1 MKEDLIV
8 CVLSLFVLGVY
19 ICQTVYAF
27 FKDED
32 SLSVQSFWWT
42 VLSFLGLYTVSLF
55 SFMYELARMIL
66 LKMIG
71 G

>member
-19 ICQTVYAF
+19 ICQTAYAF

>member
-8 CVLSLFVLGVY
+8 FVLSLFVLGVY

>member
-8 CVLSLFVLGVY
+8 CVLSLFVLGIY

-55 SFMYELARMIL
+55 SFMYKLARMIL
-66 LKMIG
+66 LKIIG